1 MEIKEKINKIEE
13 MLEIDENTLTLD
25 TELNSLDEWDSV
37 AILSTIVMLDEEF
50 GKKLLGEQIQKF
62 HTVKDILD
70 FMES

>member
-50 GKKLLGEQIQKF
+50 GKIIKGTDIKACK
-62 HTVKDILD
+62 TVADLVNL
-70 FMES
+70 M

>member
-50 GKKLLGEQIQKF
+50 GKTIKGTDIKACK
-62 HTVKDILD
+62 TVADLVNL
-70 FMES
+70 M